1 MGAHRKADGKPLSTA
16 EIITAVMK
24 AGGHGEDARP
34 ALRMRVRGN
43 LGYLERRGRVEKIGE
58 RGLARWLLHTSG

>member
-1 MGAHRKADGKPLSTA
+1 LGALRKADGKPLSTA
-16 EIITAVMK
+16 EIVTAVMR

-43 LGYLERRGRVEKIGE
+43 LGYLERRGKVAKIGE
-58 RGLARWLLHTSG
+58 RAMARWKLVR